1 LSGGEPLFQPKFTK
15 EILKICKEKGIHTVL
30 DTSGYAKWQ
39 DFELIL
45 KYVDSV
51 LYDIKHMDS
60 EKHKEL
66 TGVGNRMILENIK
79 KVDKLDIPIIIRFPL
94 IPGIND
100 SKENFYELAYLIKSL
115 DNVTNLKKPES
126 ENIYS
131 IKNFLEM
138 DLKGGNYS
146 KKVKVKIL

>member
-115 DNVTNLKKPES
+115 DNVIEVDILPYHNLG
-126 ENIYS
+126 
-131 IKNFLEM
+131 L
-138 DLKGGNYS
+138 LKYEL
-146 KKVKVKIL
+146 I